1 MGALFCNQKLEEY
14 HVLLH
19 RHRPVLLAFCVLNLG
34 FAVLATVENVL
45 VIHAL
50 RSSSTLPGN
59 LKKMFLSL
67 AFSDFAVGL
76 LGQSML
82 GIITAIMLKTTAN
95 GNYDLDFLCP
105 TLITVC
111 YSVIYFLTCVSFFSI
126 IAIAVDRLLVIFLH
140 LRYHELVTSKRVI
153 FTFASLWMA
162 CGVATFIF
170 TQLPNHQIIFVAVIE
185 ICGLLVATT
194 AYIYIYR
201 VIRSLTATVHPQ
213 REHQPH
219 DHEQNSNRERK
230 SASSAFLVYI
240 VFLACFLPN
249 FCCIML
255 LTSNRSKV
263 SFILANHISGFLV
276 LLNSSLN
283 PVIYCWRY
291 QEIRRIVKNSLK
303 KLLFIR

>member
-1 MGALFCNQKLEEY
+1 MAALFCNQKLEEY

-34 FAVLATVENVL
+34 FAVLTTVENVI

-82 GIITAIMLKTTAN
+82 GIITAILLKMTAN
-95 GNYDLDFLCP
+95 GNYDFDFLCP
-105 TLITVC
+105 AWITVC
-111 YSVIYFLTCVSFFSI
+111 YSVIYFLTCVSFFTI
-126 IAIAVDRLLVIFLH
+126 IAIAVDRLLIIFLH

-153 FTFASLWMA
+153 FTLVSLWIT
-162 CGVATFIF
+162 CGVATVIF
-170 TQLPNHQIIFVAVIE
+170 TQLPSRQIIFVAVIE
-185 ICGLLVATT
+185 ICGLLIATT
-194 AYIYIYR
+194 AYIYICR
-201 VIRSLTATVHPQ
+201 VIRSLTTVHIQ

-219 DHEQNSNRERK
+219 DHEQNSDRERK
-230 SASSAFLVYI
+230 SAASALLVYI

-291 QEIRRIVKNSLK
+291 QEIRQTVKNSLN

>member
-1 MGALFCNQKLEEY
+1 MVALFCNQKLEEY
-14 HVLLH
+14 HVLLY

-34 FAVLATVENVL
+34 FAVLTTVENVL

-201 VIRSLTATVHPQ
+201 VIRSLTTVHPQ
-213 REHQPH
+213 REHQPR
-219 DHEQNSNRERK
+219 DHVQNRNRERK

-283 PVIYCWRY
+283 PLIYCWRY
-291 QEIRRIVKNSLK
+291 QEIRQIVKTSVK
-303 KLLFIR
+303 KLIFVR

>member
-82 GIITAIMLKTTAN
+82 GIITAIMLKMTAN

-111 YSVIYFLTCVSFFSI
+111 YSVIYFLTCVSFFTI

-201 VIRSLTATVHPQ
+201 VIRSLTTVHPQ

-219 DHEQNSNRERK
+219 DHEQNRNRERK

-291 QEIRRIVKNSLK
+291 QEIRQIVKNSLK
-303 KLLFIR
+303 KLIFIR

>member
-1 MGALFCNQKLEEY
+1 MVALFCNQKLEEY

-82 GIITAIMLKTTAN
+82 GIITAIMLKMTAN

-126 IAIAVDRLLVIFLH
+126 IAITVDRLLVIFLH

-153 FTFASLWMA
+153 FTLASLWMA

-201 VIRSLTATVHPQ
+201 VIRSLTTVHPQ

-219 DHEQNSNRERK
+219 NHKQNSNRERK

-255 LTSNRSKV
+255 LTSNRSTV

>member
-1 MGALFCNQKLEEY
+1 MVALFCNQKLEEY
-14 HVLLH
+14 HVLLY

-34 FAVLATVENVL
+34 FAVLTTVENVL

-111 YSVIYFLTCVSFFSI
+111 YSVIYFLTCVSFFTI

-185 ICGLLVATT
+185 ICGLLVATG

-201 VIRSLTATVHPQ
+201 VIRSLTTVHPQ
-213 REHQPH
+213 REHQLH
-219 DHEQNSNRERK
+219 NHEHNRSRERK

-255 LTSNRSKV
+255 MTSNRSKV

-283 PVIYCWRY
+283 PLIYCWRY
-291 QEIRRIVKNSLK
+291 QEIRQIVKNSLK

>member
-185 ICGLLVATT
+185 ICGLLVATA

-201 VIRSLTATVHPQ
+201 VIRSLTTVHPQ
-213 REHQPH
+213 REHQLH
-219 DHEQNSNRERK
+219 NHVQNRSRERK

-283 PVIYCWRY
+283 PLIYCWRY
-291 QEIRRIVKNSLK
+291 QEIRQIVKNSLK

>member
-19 RHRPVLLAFCVLNLG
+19 RHRPVLMAFCVLNLG

-67 AFSDFAVGL
+67 AFSDFAVGF

-82 GIITAIMLKTTAN
+82 GIITAIMLKMTAN

-201 VIRSLTATVHPQ
+201 IIRSLTTVYPQ
-213 REHQPH
+213 REHQLH
-219 DHEQNSNRERK
+219 NHEQNRNRERK

-283 PVIYCWRY
+283 PLIYCWRY
-291 QEIRRIVKNSLK
+291 REIRQIVKNSVK
-303 KLLFIR
+303 KLIFIR

>member
-1 MGALFCNQKLEEY
+1 MVALFCNQKLEEY

-67 AFSDFAVGL
+67 AFSDFAVGF

-82 GIITAIMLKTTAN
+82 GIITAIMLKMTAN

-201 VIRSLTATVHPQ
+201 VIRSLTTVHPQ

-219 DHEQNSNRERK
+219 DHKQNSNRERK

>member
-82 GIITAIMLKTTAN
+82 GIITAIMLKMTAN

-111 YSVIYFLTCVSFFSI
+111 YSVIYFLTCVSFVSI

-201 VIRSLTATVHPQ
+201 VIRSLTTVHPQ

-219 DHEQNSNRERK
+219 DHKQNSNRERK

>member
-19 RHRPVLLAFCVLNLG
+19 RHRPVLVAFCVLNLG

-111 YSVIYFLTCVSFFSI
+111 YSVIYFLTCVSFFTI

-194 AYIYIYR
+194 AYIYIYILPR
-201 VIRSLTATVHPQ
+201 V
-213 REHQPH
+213 E
-219 DHEQNSNRERK
+219 
-230 SASSAFLVYI
+230 
-240 VFLACFLPN
+240 
-249 FCCIML
+249 
-255 LTSNRSKV
+255 
-263 SFILANHISGFLV
+263 
-276 LLNSSLN
+276 
-283 PVIYCWRY
+283 
-291 QEIRRIVKNSLK
+291 KNCHFGL
-303 KLLFIR
+303 

>member
-1 MGALFCNQKLEEY
+1 MVALFCNQKLEEY
-14 HVLLH
+14 HVLLY

-34 FAVLATVENVL
+34 FAVLTTVENVL

-185 ICGLLVATT
+185 ICGLLVATA

-201 VIRSLTATVHPQ
+201 VIRSLTTVHPQ
-213 REHQPH
+213 REHQPR
-219 DHEQNSNRERK
+219 DHVQNRNRERK

-283 PVIYCWRY
+283 PLIYCWRY
-291 QEIRRIVKNSLK
+291 QEIRQIVKNSLK

>member
-34 FAVLATVENVL
+34 FAVLTTVENVL

-185 ICGLLVATT
+185 ICGLLVATA

-201 VIRSLTATVHPQ
+201 VIRSLTTVHPQ
-213 REHQPH
+213 REHQPR
-219 DHEQNSNRERK
+219 DHVQNRNRERK

-283 PVIYCWRY
+283 PLIYCWRY
-291 QEIRRIVKNSLK
+291 QEIRQIVKTSVK
-303 KLLFIR
+303 KLIFVR

>member
-111 YSVIYFLTCVSFFSI
+111 YSVIYFLTCVSFFTI

-201 VIRSLTATVHPQ
+201 VIRSLTTVHPQ
-213 REHQPH
+213 REHQPR
-219 DHEQNSNRERK
+219 DHVQNRNRERK

-283 PVIYCWRY
+283 PLIYCWRY
-291 QEIRRIVKNSLK
+291 QEIRQIVKTSVK
-303 KLLFIR
+303 KLIFVR

>member
-201 VIRSLTATVHPQ
+201 VIRSLTTVHPQ

-219 DHEQNSNRERK
+219 DHKQKSNRERK

-283 PVIYCWRY
+283 PAIYCWRY
-291 QEIRRIVKNSLK
+291 QEIRQIVKNSLK
-303 KLLFIR
+303 KLIFIR

>member
-67 AFSDFAVGL
+67 AFSDFAVGF

-82 GIITAIMLKTTAN
+82 GIITAIMLKMTAN

-111 YSVIYFLTCVSFFSI
+111 YSVIYFLTCVSFFTI

-201 VIRSLTATVHPQ
+201 VIRSLTTVHPQ
-213 REHQPH
+213 REHQLH
-219 DHEQNSNRERK
+219 NHKQNSNRERK

-291 QEIRRIVKNSLK
+291 QEIRQIVKNSLK
-303 KLLFIR
+303 KLIFIR

>member
-111 YSVIYFLTCVSFFSI
+111 YSVIYFLTCVSFFTI

-185 ICGLLVATT
+185 ICGLLVATA

-201 VIRSLTATVHPQ
+201 VIRSLTTVHPQ
-213 REHQPH
+213 REHQPR
-219 DHEQNSNRERK
+219 DHVQNRNRERK

-283 PVIYCWRY
+283 PLIYCWRY
-291 QEIRRIVKNSLK
+291 QEIRQIVKNSLK

>member
-1 MGALFCNQKLEEY
+1 MVALFCNQKLEEY

-67 AFSDFAVGL
+67 AFSDFAVGF

-82 GIITAIMLKTTAN
+82 GIITAIMLKMTAN

-153 FTFASLWMA
+153 FTLASLWMA

-201 VIRSLTATVHPQ
+201 VIRSLTTVHPQ

-219 DHEQNSNRERK
+219 NHKQNSNRERK

-255 LTSNRSKV
+255 LTSNRSTV

>member
-1 MGALFCNQKLEEY
+1 MVALFCNQKLEEY

-82 GIITAIMLKTTAN
+82 GIITAIMLKMTAN

-126 IAIAVDRLLVIFLH
+126 IAITVDRLLVIFLH

-153 FTFASLWMA
+153 FTLASLWMA

-201 VIRSLTATVHPQ
+201 VIRSLTTVHPQ

-219 DHEQNSNRERK
+219 DHKQNSNRERK

-283 PVIYCWRY
+283 PAIYCWRY
-291 QEIRRIVKNSLK
+291 QEIRQIVKSSLK

>member
-1 MGALFCNQKLEEY
+1 MVALFCNQKLEEY

-19 RHRPVLLAFCVLNLG
+19 RHRPVLMAFCVLNLG

-82 GIITAIMLKTTAN
+82 GIITAIMLKMTAN

-153 FTFASLWMA
+153 FTLASLWMA

-201 VIRSLTATVHPQ
+201 VIRSLTTVHPQ

-219 DHEQNSNRERK
+219 NHKQNSNRERK

>member
-1 MGALFCNQKLEEY
+1 MVALFCNQKLEEY

-82 GIITAIMLKTTAN
+82 GIITAIMLKMTAN

-126 IAIAVDRLLVIFLH
+126 IAITVDRLLVIFLH

-153 FTFASLWMA
+153 FTLASLWMA

-201 VIRSLTATVHPQ
+201 VIRSLTTVHPQ

-219 DHEQNSNRERK
+219 NHKQNSNRERK

-255 LTSNRSKV
+255 LTSNRSTV
-263 SFILANHISGFLV
+263 SFILAIHISGFLV

>member
-201 VIRSLTATVHPQ
+201 VIRSLTTVHPQ

-219 DHEQNSNRERK
+219 DHKQNSNRERK

>member
-82 GIITAIMLKTTAN
+82 GIITAIMLKMTAN

-201 VIRSLTATVHPQ
+201 VIRSLTTVHPQ

-219 DHEQNSNRERK
+219 DHKQNSNRERK

-283 PVIYCWRY
+283 PLIYCWRY
-291 QEIRRIVKNSLK
+291 REIRQIVKNSVK
-303 KLLFIR
+303 KLIFIR

>member
-1 MGALFCNQKLEEY
+1 MVALFCNQKLEEY

-67 AFSDFAVGL
+67 AFSDFAVGF

-82 GIITAIMLKTTAN
+82 GIITAIMLKMTAN

-201 VIRSLTATVHPQ
+201 VIRSLTTVHPQ

-219 DHEQNSNRERK
+219 DHKQNSNRERK

-283 PVIYCWRY
+283 PLIYCW
-291 QEIRRIVKNSLK
+291 
-303 KLLFIR
+303 

>member
-1 MGALFCNQKLEEY
+1 MVALFCNQKLEEY

-67 AFSDFAVGL
+67 AFSDFAVGF

-82 GIITAIMLKTTAN
+82 GIITAIMLKMTAN

-153 FTFASLWMA
+153 FTLASLWMA

-201 VIRSLTATVHPQ
+201 VIRSLTTVHPQ

-219 DHEQNSNRERK
+219 NHKQNSNRERK

>member
-1 MGALFCNQKLEEY
+1 MVALFCNQKLEEY

-82 GIITAIMLKTTAN
+82 GIITAIMLKMTAN

-126 IAIAVDRLLVIFLH
+126 IAITVDRLLVIFLH

-153 FTFASLWMA
+153 FTLASLWMA

-201 VIRSLTATVHPQ
+201 VIRSLTTVHPQ

-219 DHEQNSNRERK
+219 NHKQNSNRERK

>member
-1 MGALFCNQKLEEY
+1 MVALFCNQKLEEY

-19 RHRPVLLAFCVLNLG
+19 RHRPVLMAFCVLNLG

-82 GIITAIMLKTTAN
+82 GIITAIMLKMTAN

-153 FTFASLWMA
+153 FTLASLWMA

-201 VIRSLTATVHPQ
+201 VIRSLTTVHPQ

-219 DHEQNSNRERK
+219 NHKQNSNRERK

-255 LTSNRSKV
+255 LTSNRSTV

>member
-1 MGALFCNQKLEEY
+1 MVALFCNQKLEEY

-82 GIITAIMLKTTAN
+82 GIITAIMLKMTAN

-153 FTFASLWMA
+153 FTLASLWMA

-201 VIRSLTATVHPQ
+201 VIRSLTTVHPQ

-283 PVIYCWRY
+283 PLIYCWRY
-291 QEIRRIVKNSLK
+291 REIRQIVKNSVK
-303 KLLFIR
+303 KLIFIR

>member
-1 MGALFCNQKLEEY
+1 MVALFCNQKLEEY

-82 GIITAIMLKTTAN
+82 GIITAIMLKMTAN

-111 YSVIYFLTCVSFFSI
+111 YSVIYFLTCVSFVSI

-201 VIRSLTATVHPQ
+201 VIRSLTRVHPQ

-219 DHEQNSNRERK
+219 DHKQNSDRERK

>member
-1 MGALFCNQKLEEY
+1 MVALFCNQKLEEY

-67 AFSDFAVGL
+67 AFSDFAVGF

-82 GIITAIMLKTTAN
+82 GIITAIMLKMTAN

-201 VIRSLTATVHPQ
+201 VIRSLTTVHPQ

-219 DHEQNSNRERK
+219 DHKQNSNRERK

-283 PVIYCWRY
+283 PLIYCWRY
-291 QEIRRIVKNSLK
+291 REIRRIVKNSLK

>member
-1 MGALFCNQKLEEY
+1 MVALFCNQKLEEY

-34 FAVLATVENVL
+34 FAVLTTVENVL

-67 AFSDFAVGL
+67 AFSDFAVGF

-82 GIITAIMLKTTAN
+82 GIITAIMLKMTAN

-153 FTFASLWMA
+153 FTLASLWMA

-201 VIRSLTATVHPQ
+201 VIRSLTTVHPQ

-219 DHEQNSNRERK
+219 NHKQNSNRERK

-255 LTSNRSKV
+255 LTSNRSTV

>member
-1 MGALFCNQKLEEY
+1 MGAPFCNQKLEEY
-14 HVLLH
+14 LVLLH

-34 FAVLATVENVL
+34 FAVLATMENVL

-82 GIITAIMLKTTAN
+82 GIITAIMLKMTAN

-140 LRYHELVTSKRVI
+140 LRYHELVTSKRVSC
-153 FTFASLWMA
+153 TLASLWMA

-201 VIRSLTATVHPQ
+201 VIRSLTKVHPQ

-249 FCCIML
+249 FCSIML

-291 QEIRRIVKNSLK
+291 REIRQIMKNSLK

>member
-34 FAVLATVENVL
+34 FAVLTTAENVL

-82 GIITAIMLKTTAN
+82 GIITAIMLKMTAN

-111 YSVIYFLTCVSFFSI
+111 YSVIYFLTCVSFFTI

-194 AYIYIYR
+194 AYIYIYS
-201 VIRSLTATVHPQ
+201 VIRSLTTVHPQ
-213 REHQPH
+213 REHQLH
-219 DHEQNSNRERK
+219 NHEQNRNRERK

-291 QEIRRIVKNSLK
+291 QEIRQIVKNSLK
-303 KLLFIR
+303 KLIFIR

>member
-1 MGALFCNQKLEEY
+1 MVALFCNQKLEEY

-111 YSVIYFLTCVSFFSI
+111 YSVIYFLTCVSFFTI

-185 ICGLLVATT
+185 ICGLLVATA

-201 VIRSLTATVHPQ
+201 VIRSLTTVHPQ
-213 REHQPH
+213 REHQPR
-219 DHEQNSNRERK
+219 DHVQNRNRERK

-283 PVIYCWRY
+283 PLIYCWRY
-291 QEIRRIVKNSLK
+291 QEIRQIVKNSLK

>member
-1 MGALFCNQKLEEY
+1 MVALFCNQKLEEY

-67 AFSDFAVGL
+67 AFSDFAVGF

-82 GIITAIMLKTTAN
+82 GIITAIMLKMTAN

-194 AYIYIYR
+194 AYIYIYS
-201 VIRSLTATVHPQ
+201 VIRSLTTVHPQ
-213 REHQPH
+213 REHQLH
-219 DHEQNSNRERK
+219 NHEQNRNRERK

-255 LTSNRSKV
+255 LTSNRSTV

>member
-1 MGALFCNQKLEEY
+1 MVALFCNQKLEEY

-82 GIITAIMLKTTAN
+82 GIITAIMLKMTAN

-153 FTFASLWMA
+153 FTLASLWMA

-201 VIRSLTATVHPQ
+201 VIRSLTTVHPQ

-219 DHEQNSNRERK
+219 NHKQKSNRERK

-255 LTSNRSKV
+255 LTSNRSTV

>member
-82 GIITAIMLKTTAN
+82 GIITAIMLKMTAN

-201 VIRSLTATVHPQ
+201 IIRSLTTVHPQ
-213 REHQPH
+213 REHQLH
-219 DHEQNSNRERK
+219 NHEQNRNRERK

-283 PVIYCWRY
+283 PLIYCWRY
-291 QEIRRIVKNSLK
+291 REIRQIVKNSVK
-303 KLLFIR
+303 KLIFIR

>member
-1 MGALFCNQKLEEY
+1 MVALFCNQKLEEY

-82 GIITAIMLKTTAN
+82 GIITAIMLKMTAN

-126 IAIAVDRLLVIFLH
+126 IAITVDRLLVIFLH

-153 FTFASLWMA
+153 FTLASLWMA

-201 VIRSLTATVHPQ
+201 IIRSLTTVHPQ
-213 REHQPH
+213 REHQLH
-219 DHEQNSNRERK
+219 NHEQNRNRERK

>member
-67 AFSDFAVGL
+67 AFSDFAVGF

-82 GIITAIMLKTTAN
+82 GIITAIMLKMTAN

-201 VIRSLTATVHPQ
+201 VIRSLTTVHPQ

-219 DHEQNSNRERK
+219 DHKQNSNRERK

-283 PVIYCWRY
+283 PLIYCWRY
-291 QEIRRIVKNSLK
+291 REIRQIVKNSVK
-303 KLLFIR
+303 KLIFIR

>member
-1 MGALFCNQKLEEY
+1 MVALFCNQKLEEY

-82 GIITAIMLKTTAN
+82 GIITAIMLKMTAN

-153 FTFASLWMA
+153 FTLASLWMA

-201 VIRSLTATVHPQ
+201 VIRSLTTVHPQ

-219 DHEQNSNRERK
+219 NHKQNSNRERK

-255 LTSNRSKV
+255 LTSNRSTV

-291 QEIRRIVKNSLK
+291 QEIRRIVKNSVK

>member
-1 MGALFCNQKLEEY
+1 MVALFCNQKLEEY

-67 AFSDFAVGL
+67 AFSDFAVGF

-82 GIITAIMLKTTAN
+82 GIITAIMLKMTAN

-111 YSVIYFLTCVSFFSI
+111 YSVIYFLTCVSFFTI

-201 VIRSLTATVHPQ
+201 VIRSLTTVHPQ

-219 DHEQNSNRERK
+219 NHKQNSNRERK

-255 LTSNRSKV
+255 LTSNRSTV